1 MSQIDRVLVS
11 FDWEEHYPDVI
22 QKLLPKPIS
31 DHTPI
36 LLEVGG
42 MARGKR
48 TFKFENMWLKDP
60 NFMNKVHEWWSSYSF
75 RGMPSYV
82 LSQKLKALKEDLKL
96 WNK

>member
-1 MSQIDRVLVS
+1 
-11 FDWEEHYPDVI
+11 
-22 QKLLPKPIS
+22 
-31 DHTPI
+31 
-36 LLEVGG
+36 

-60 NFMNKVHEWWSSYSF
+60 DFMNKVREWWSSYSF